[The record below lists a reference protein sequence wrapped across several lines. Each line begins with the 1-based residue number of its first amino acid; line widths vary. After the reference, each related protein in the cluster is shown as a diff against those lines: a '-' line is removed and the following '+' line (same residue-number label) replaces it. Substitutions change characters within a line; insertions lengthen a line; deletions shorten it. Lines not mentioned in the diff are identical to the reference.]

1 MSPNAAALLRL
12 AESVADRTPIDWEAT
27 ETSAPPEQRAVVG
40 QLRVLANLAMLHR
53 GLPSDAA
60 ETAPGPHWA
69 SQDTSATIGTWG
81 HLSLMERL
89 GRGTFGEVFRAWDRL
104 LEHEIAL
111 KLMRPGRGLEDPE
124 TSRIAREGRHL
135 ARVRHENV
143 ITVHGVAVH
152 NGRVG
157 LWMELIRG
165 ATLSQL
171 LATRG
176 PFGAREAALIGIDLC
191 RALAAIHAAGLVH
204 RDVKAQ
210 NVMREEGGRIVLMDL
225 GVGSEL
231 VADESHGADGVAGT
245 PLYLAPEIFDGT
257 PAGVST
263 DVYSLGVLLYHL
275 VTNSYPVR
283 GSTMEELR
291 EGHAKGRR
299 VRLRDRRPDLPTAFV
314 DVVDRAIGRQPE
326 RYATPGALEADL
338 LQSVHQGI
346 VGQPAAAGTTAPR
359 PTWHAWVGAA
369 ALATLVVLAVV
380 WLGLRG
386 PQRAVSARTCDR
398 SQCCRSRI
406 CRATRRRTR
415 SRMA

>member
-12 AESVADRTPIDWEAT
+12 AESVADRTPIHWEAT

-40 QLRVLANLAMLHR
+40 QLRVLANLAMLHH

-210 NVMREEGGRIVLMDL
+210 NVMREEGGRIVLIDL
-225 GVGSEL
+225 GVGSESWPMSRT
-231 VADESHGADGVAGT
+231 E
-245 PLYLAPEIFDGT
+245 
-257 PAGVST
+257 
-263 DVYSLGVLLYHL
+263 
-275 VTNSYPVR
+275 
-283 GSTMEELR
+283 
-291 EGHAKGRR
+291 
-299 VRLRDRRPDLPTAFV
+299 PTAWRAHPSTSHPKSSTGHPPGVHGRLQLGRPALSPGHQFV
-314 DVVDRAIGRQPE
+314 SGPRLDDGRAARGTCQGPPR
-326 RYATPGALEADL
+326 ATPR
-338 LQSVHQGI
+338 S
-346 VGQPAAAGTTAPR
+346 APGS
-359 PTWHAWVGAA
+359 AN
-369 ALATLVVLAVV
+369 
-380 WLGLRG
+380 GLR
-386 PQRAVSARTCDR
+386 
-398 SQCCRSRI
+398 
-406 CRATRRRTR
+406 
-415 SRMA
+415 